1 MGTQHTGA
9 TDGPTETQPTTRRDR
24 LDAAFDA
31 DAGTVTDEWAGAFIY
46 TSWGYGQTNV
56 NFAQIVEVS
65 DSGKTVLAR
74 MVTANVD
81 TRSNGTEGVL
91 PEGDQYGESFRLHV
105 RGSERGRRSAAATRT
120 STAIPNPASVSTHSS
135 RLRRPAGRSTER
147 RRTTA
152 TNAGRR

>member
-1 MGTQHTGA
+1 MGTQHTSA
-9 TDGPTETQPTTRRDR
+9 TDGSIETQPTTRRER

-81 TRSNGTEGVL
+81 TRSNGSEGVL
-91 PEGDQYGESFRLHV
+91 PEGEQYGESFRLHV
-105 RGSERGRRSAAATRT
+105 RGSYPYIDGDPESGERLDSFIPVAEAGESIHRT
-120 STAIPNPASVSTHSS
+120 P
-135 RLRRPAGRSTER
+135 
-147 RRTTA
+147 
-152 TNAGRR
+152 TNHGH

>member
-1 MGTQHTGA
+1 MGTQHTGT
-9 TDGPTETQPTTRRDR
+9 TDGSNGPEQTATRREK

-31 DAGTVTDEWAGAFIY
+31 DAETVTDAWEGAYIY

-74 MVTANVD
+74 MVTADVE

-91 PEGDQYGESFRLHV
+91 PTADQYGESFRLHV
-105 RGSERGRRSAAATRT
+105 RGGSRGASFRGSYPYIDGDPETGTRLGSFLPVAET
-120 STAIPNPASVSTHSS
+120 GGSIH
-135 RLRRPAGRSTER
+135 
-147 RRTTA
+147 RTP
-152 TNAGRR
+152 TNRGH